1 MLFIFLRGATIRTSV
16 LTTLVCLTLLV
27 LVSCSR
33 GSAPTN
39 APVVVQEA
47 RSGEEI
53 YRKYCSNCHQGGIVE
68 SPVFGKKEDWED
80 RIEKGREA
88 LIANVRDGMPP
99 GMPKMGNCPSC
110 TIEELGNAVDYM
122 LAALEDEQETEE
134 ENTKA
139 E

>member
-1 MLFIFLRGATIRTSV
+1 M
-16 LTTLVCLTLLV
+16 

-33 GSAPTN
+33 QPEPTN
-39 APVVVQEA
+39 LPVVVQEA
-47 RSGEEI
+47 RTGEEI

-68 SPVFGKKEDWED
+68 SPIFGKKEDWED

-122 LAALEDEQETEE
+122 LAALDDDEEDADED
-134 ENTKA
+134 A
-139 E
+139 EAE